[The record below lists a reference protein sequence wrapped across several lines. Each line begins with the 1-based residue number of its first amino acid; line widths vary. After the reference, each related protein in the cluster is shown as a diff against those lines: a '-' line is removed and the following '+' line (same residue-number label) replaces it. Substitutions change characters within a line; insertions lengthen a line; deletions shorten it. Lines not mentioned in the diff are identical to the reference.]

1 VRVREA
7 VPDDAAALLR
17 LFQEIHAET
26 SFMLFEP
33 GEWHPTVEEQAKRI
47 ELGEKTRA
55 AVFLLAEGDDGA
67 LAGGAFGT
75 RGIARRSY
83 HALHIVIG
91 VLQAWAG
98 RGVGRALVNAL
109 EDWARANGVQRI
121 ELTVQNGN
129 TRAIALYE
137 KCGFEQ
143 EGVKRR
149 SLKVGGRFVDEL
161 FMAKLLP

>member
-1 VRVREA
+1 MRVREA
-7 VPDDAAALLR
+7 GPDDAAALLK

-33 GEWHPTVEEQAKRI
+33 DEWHPTVEEQAKRI
-47 ELGEKTRA
+47 ELGAKTGA
-55 AVFLLAEGDDGA
+55 AIFLLAEVEGA
-67 LAGGAFGT
+67 VAGGAFGT

-109 EDWARANGVQRI
+109 EDWARANAVRRI
-121 ELTVQNGN
+121 ELTVQKGN

-137 KCGFEQ
+137 KCGFEH
-143 EGVKRR
+143 EGLKRR
-149 SLKVGGRFVDEL
+149 SLRVGGHFVDEL
-161 FMAKLLP
+161 LMAKLLP